1 MNITNSQIR
10 AKARAALGG
19 NIFAKNW
26 LMALVALVIV
36 SAISGIAAAIP
47 VAGSIAAIII
57 SGPFSVGL
65 AFVFLKLAR
74 TGADV
79 NLEETFEGFK
89 KDFSKNLV
97 LGIMSAIFIFLWT
110 LLFIIPGII
119 KTYSYSM
126 CFYIKNDHPEYDWK
140 QCITESRKMMM
151 GKKWKLFCLDL
162 SFIGWAIVGALC
174 LGVGSLWVST
184 YMNAARAVFYNEL
197 KGETA
202 AEEVV
207 CETVAE

>member
-65 AFVFLKLAR
+65 AFVFLKLVR
-74 TGADV
+74 TGTDV
-79 NLEETFEGFK
+79 SLEETFEGFK

-97 LGIMSAIFIFLWT
+97 LGIMSSIFIFLWT
-110 LLFIIPGII
+110 LLFIIPGLI

-162 SFIGWAIVGALC
+162 SFIGWAFLSILT
-174 LGVGSLWVST
+174 LGIGFIWLIP
-184 YMNAARAVFYNEL
+184 YQEAAYAAFYRDICPA
-197 KGETA
+197 K
-202 AEEVV
+202 
-207 CETVAE
+207 VAEPENVA